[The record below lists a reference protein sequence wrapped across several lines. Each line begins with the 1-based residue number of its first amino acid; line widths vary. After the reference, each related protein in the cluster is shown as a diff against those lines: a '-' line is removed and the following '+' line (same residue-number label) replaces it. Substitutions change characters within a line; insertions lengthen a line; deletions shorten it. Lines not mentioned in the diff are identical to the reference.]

1 MNLRRSI
8 WAAATLSAS
17 LGGCAGFPA
26 KTTAVQLPQTAPLS
40 DLGGGGEWPA
50 ADWWKRYGDATL
62 DRLVA
67 MALDS
72 SPSLNTARARLDS
85 ARQAVRVAGAA
96 SGAKVDAVTDA
107 NRDRFSNNGVFSPR
121 LLGFNYYN
129 QYDLGLQASYTFDW
143 WGKQKDA
150 VESAMDE
157 AHASEAERT
166 AAALLLASSVADTYY
181 GWQADELR
189 LALAREREALEQRRH
204 DLIAARIRG
213 ELEAADAVQSA
224 DAALAAVREQ
234 IANLQGSAALRVVM
248 LASLVGRAAAEMP
261 VLAVKPLPAIGA
273 GLPDSV
279 GIDLLARRAD
289 ITASRWRI
297 EAAERSRDSARA
309 EFYPDISVNALL
321 GVQSIDIGTLLQYGS
336 RVPQVSAALHLP
348 IFDAGRLKARYG
360 AAQSAIDSA
369 VAEYQETLVAAAR
382 DVATQAASRAQLAAQ
397 RRQRA
402 VEVDAAQRLTQSAA
416 ARVRQGVTDARV
428 QLAATESWLEQRDA
442 LAQLDAAAL
451 TTDIEL
457 QRALGGGYER
467 TRQTP

>member
-1 MNLRRSI
+1 MKAWCST
-8 WAAATLSAS
+8 WAAAALSAS
-17 LGGCAGFPA
+17 LCGCAGLPA
-26 KTTAVQLPQTAPLS
+26 KPAPVALPHVVPLS

-50 ADWWKRYGDATL
+50 ADWWTRYGDATL
-62 DRLVA
+62 DRLVG

-72 SPSLNTARARLDS
+72 SPSLSTARARFDS

-96 SGAKVDAVTDA
+96 SGAKIDALADA
-107 NRDRFSNNGVFSPR
+107 NRDRFSDNGVFSPR

-150 VESAMDE
+150 VEGAIDK
-157 AHASEAERT
+157 AHASQAERA
-166 AAALLLASSVADTYY
+166 AAALLLASSVADTYF
-181 GWQADELR
+181 GWQADQTR
-189 LALAREREALEQRRH
+189 LALSRERETILVRRRS
-204 DLIAARIRG
+204 LITARIRG
-213 ELEAADAVQSA
+213 DLEPGDALQSA
-224 DAALAAVREQ
+224 EADVAAVREQ
-234 IANLQGSAALRVVM
+234 LASLQGSAALRVIT
-248 LASLVGRAAAEMP
+248 LASLVGRSAAELP
-261 VLAVKPLPAIGA
+261 PLVARPLPALAA

-297 EAAERSRDSARA
+297 EAAERNRDAARA
-309 EFYPDISVNALL
+309 QFYPDISVNALL

-336 RVPQVSAALHLP
+336 RVPQVTAALHLP

-382 DVATQAASRAQLAAQ
+382 EVATQAASRTQIEAQ

-402 VEVDAAQRLTQSAA
+402 VQVDAAQRLTQSAA
-416 ARVRQGVTDARV
+416 ARVRQGVTDVRP

-451 TTDIEL
+451 STDIEL
-457 QRALGGGYER
+457 QRALGGGYAR
-467 TRQTP
+467 TDVSP